1 MGVNTTVFKEN
12 KYAPIH
18 CFTSLLPAK
27 IPSFVIEPL
36 YFRGIS
42 QSQCEKD
49 RREVNGCEI

>member
-1 MGVNTTVFKEN
+1 MGVNTTVFKE

-49 RREVNGCEI
+49 RREVNGCEF